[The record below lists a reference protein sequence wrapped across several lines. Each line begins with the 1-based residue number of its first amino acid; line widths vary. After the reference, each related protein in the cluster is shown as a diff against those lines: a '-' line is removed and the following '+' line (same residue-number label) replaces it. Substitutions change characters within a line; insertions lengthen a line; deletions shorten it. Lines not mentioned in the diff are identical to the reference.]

1 VILVGSLGKNDA
13 ECFLLGNV
21 SEKKIVEEVVRNA
34 QVPVL
39 IVDEK
44 SLREG

>member
-1 VILVGSLGKNDA
+1 MILMGSLGKNNA
-13 ECFLLGNV
+13 KRFLLGNV
-21 SEKKIVEEVVRNA
+21 SEKIVEEVVRNA

>member
-1 VILVGSLGKNDA
+1 MPNA
-13 ECFLLGNV
+13 FFLETYLK
-21 SEKKIVEEVVRNA
+21 KKIVEEVVRNA